1 MMKRNFIQ
9 LFAIVFAL
17 SFLFSC
23 QNEEIPSSDDKGVKN
38 IIFLIGDGMGV
49 TQVYAAMDHA
59 ENSLIMEKAEFA
71 GLSKTNSI
79 SHKITDSAAGGTA
92 LATGTKTAN
101 GVIGQDTAGNV
112 LKNIVEYAE
121 DYGLSTGL
129 VSTSSITHA
138 TPASFI
144 AHEKSRNNY
153 EAIAADFL
161 ATDIEV
167 FIGGGWNHFASRE
180 DGQNLVES
188 LEQKGYSVVR
198 TIEEVE
204 ASEADKLAGL
214 LAEGHLPPAAE
225 GRGDML
231 PIATN
236 KALDILSRSE
246 EGFFLMVEGSQIDW
260 GGHAND
266 IDYVVSET
274 IDFDNAVRVAV
285 DFAKNNPGTLVVVT
299 SDHETGG
306 LTMPSMEDDYTVTAP
321 HFATGGH
328 SAVMV
333 PVFSYGE
340 GAEHFSGILDNTDFF
355 PIFMELYGF
364 AEN

>member
-1 MMKRNFIQ
+1 MKKNFIQ
-9 LFAIVFAL
+9 LFVIVFAL

-23 QNEEIPSSDDKGVKN
+23 KNAEGPSSDETGVKN

-49 TQVYAAMDHA
+49 AQVHAAIEHA
-59 ENSLIMEKAEFA
+59 DEKLAMEIAEYV
-71 GLSKTNSI
+71 GLSKTNSLT
-79 SHKITDSAAGGTA
+79 HKITDSAAGGTA

-101 GVIGQDTAGNV
+101 GVIGQDTTGNV
-112 LKNIVEYAE
+112 LKTVLEYAE

-144 AHEKSRNNY
+144 AHEESRNNY

-161 ATDIEV
+161 DTEIEV

-180 DGQNLVES
+180 DGQNLVEL
-188 LEQKGYSVVR
+188 LEEKGYSVVR

-204 ASEADKLAGL
+204 ASQADKLAGL
-214 LAEGHLPPAAE
+214 LDEGHLPPAAE

-231 PIATN
+231 PLATG
-236 KALDILSRSE
+236 KALDILSRNE
-246 EGFFLMVEGSQIDW
+246 DGFFLMVEGSQIDW

-285 DFAKNNPGTLVVVT
+285 DFAKNNPRTLVVVT

-306 LTMPSMEDDYTVTAP
+306 LNLLSMEGDYHFTAP
-321 HFATGGH
+321 DFATGGH

-340 GAEHFSGILDNTDFF
+340 GAEHFSGIMDNTDFF
-355 PIFMELYGF
+355 SRFMKLYGF
-364 AEN
+364 TDN

>member
-1 MMKRNFIQ
+1 MKRIFIQ
-9 LFAIVFAL
+9 LIAIIFVL
-17 SFLFSC
+17 SFVFSC
-23 QNEEIPSSDDKGVKN
+23 QNAEEPSSDETKVKN

-49 TQVYAAMDHA
+49 TQLHAAIERADEKLAMEIA
-59 ENSLIMEKAEFA
+59 EYV
-71 GLSKTNSI
+71 GLSKTNSLTN
-79 SHKITDSAAGGTA
+79 KITDSAAGGTA

-101 GVIGQDTAGNV
+101 GVIGQDTSGNV
-112 LKNIVEYAE
+112 LKTVLEYAE

-144 AHEKSRNNY
+144 AHDSSRNNY

-161 ATDIEV
+161 DTEIEV

-188 LEQKGYSVVR
+188 LEEKGYSVVR

-204 ASEADKLAGL
+204 ASQADRLAGL

-231 PIATN
+231 PLATA
-236 KALDILSRSE
+236 KALDILSRNE

-285 DFAKNNPGTLVVVT
+285 DFAKNNHGTLVVVT

-306 LTMPSMEDDYTVTAP
+306 LTLPSMEGDYTVTAP

-333 PVFSYGE
+333 PIFSYGE

-355 PIFMELYGF
+355 PRFMKLYGF
-364 AEN
+364 ADN